1 MGGFF
6 SKAKPQLVSEEN
18 FSKFRSALAEAAR
31 GKEFN
36 ELITKGSRFYDLISS
51 HAEFYIDTYARLQE
65 VETIAGCGE
74 DDAKKLKLRLLI
86 SADLVAALL
95 EQAGDVITDISPS
108 E

>member
-51 HAEFYIDTYARLQE
+51 HAEFYIDTMHDCR
-65 VETIAGCGE
+65 
-74 DDAKKLKLRLLI
+74 KLKRLL
-86 SADLVAALL
+86 V
-95 EQAGDVITDISPS
+95 VVRMMRKN
-108 E
+108 